1 MLGQII
7 SHYRI
12 LDKLGEGGMG
22 VVYVA
27 EDILL
32 ERRVAIKTLNV
43 EAGKQHYSQRFLRE
57 ARAVSAL
64 HHPNIAVVHD
74 YGETPEGKPFIVME
88 LVEGQ
93 TLAELLNQGTLT
105 LSRGLEIIEDVA
117 KALAEAHRVGIIHRD
132 IKPSNVLINE
142 RGHVKVLDFGLAKN
156 VSDGAEKDAQRRAF
170 LATQTCEGVIVGTP
184 MYLSPEQ
191 ALGLPVDAR
200 SDLFSLG
207 AVLYECITGQ
217 PAFPG
222 TSAAEVCAKV
232 IRDDPLPPS
241 NSNPRLSPELDHI
254 TLKALSKRP
263 EERYQSASELL
274 ADLLAVCEALQD
286 ERSSPHR
293 LALPSF
299 SKFRAAPQTI
309 LSGML
314 RRPRHLMAAFLVA
327 LAAGFAFWGIS
338 QIWSSRIHRPTPEGE
353 RLYREG
359 VRGLREGAYFQA
371 SRKLK
376 SATEADNRLMVAYA
390 RLAEAWIEL
399 DYTDRAEEAV
409 LQANVLANS
418 EYSALSPQD
427 SLYLQAINAVVLH
440 DYGRAV
446 EQYKQIVQQVS
457 AENKNSALLDLGRAY
472 EKNEEFDNAAKSY
485 LEITTAAP
493 EYATAQL
500 RLGTLYGRQQN
511 FEKAGDSF
519 DQSERLFVSQGNY
532 EGLTEV
538 HYQRGRLLNSLNKTA
553 EARTQ
558 LQLALDLARNTTYN
572 KYQEIR
578 ALLGLS
584 GAASIEGNT
593 PKAKQ
598 LALEAMEAAD
608 NNNLTNLKTA
618 GLIEIGNVF
627 LEGREYVEAA
637 RFFKQ
642 AIVSAENHKGR
653 ANEAHARLSLA
664 SLYIQQEDN
673 LDEGLSLV
681 EQALAFYQRGGYRKE
696 VWQAM
701 LLRSRA
707 KLQRGDYDSARQS
720 LDDLLQHA
728 QKSGDSSLVADTHFE
743 IGILL
748 ASQELHPQALE
759 HFTESHSRYEALGN
773 SMKTG
778 YSWLYIGDMQWRL
791 GRYQVAQSALGQA
804 NSLAARIKPLTIRVG
819 LTSTQMELSRRNFP
833 EAVARGQQVL
843 ELIGTG
849 YKRTAIEVKS
859 TLGLA
864 LALSGSRSGMKMC
877 EEAVALAEGYRD
889 PRLFSRALLALAE
902 AKLLDGSPSEALQ
915 FARQAMQRFERAG
928 QIESEWLSNLIASR
942 ACNSLEDLEAARSY
956 LLRADDLLRSLKQ
969 KWGEEN
975 FQSYIAREDIQ
986 AHVKLLKWAPD
997 IAR

>member
-1 MLGQII
+1 MLGQTI

-43 EAGKQHYSQRFLRE
+43 EPGKQHYRQRFLRE

-74 YGETPEGKPFIVME
+74 YGETPDGKPYIVME

-93 TLAELLNQGTLT
+93 TLAELLSHGTLT
-105 LSRGLEIIEDVA
+105 LSRVLEIIEDVA
-117 KALAEAHRVGIIHRD
+117 KALAEAHRLGIIHRD
-132 IKPSNVLINE
+132 IKPSNVIINE
-142 RGHVKVLDFGLAKN
+142 RGDVKVLDFGLAKN
-156 VSDGAEKDAQRRAF
+156 VSDGAGEDAQRRAF
-170 LATQTCEGVIVGTP
+170 LATQTREGVIVGTP

-191 ALGLPVDAR
+191 ALGHPVDAR

-207 AVLYECITGQ
+207 AVLYECISGQ

-222 TSAAEVCAKV
+222 TSAAEICAKV
-232 IRDDPLPPS
+232 IRDNPPPPS
-241 NSNPRLSPELDHI
+241 HSNPRLSPELDHI

-274 ADLLAVCEALQD
+274 ANLLAVREALQD
-286 ERSSPHR
+286 ERSSSQR
-293 LALPSF
+293 LVLPSF
-299 SKFRAAPQTI
+299 RKFRAVPQTI

-314 RRPRHLMAAFLVA
+314 RRPRHLMAAFLVT
-327 LAAGFAFWGIS
+327 LAAGFVFWGIS
-338 QIWSSRIHRPTPEGE
+338 QIWSSRIHRPAPEGE

-359 VRGLREGAYFQA
+359 VRGLLEGAYFQA

-418 EYSALSPQD
+418 EHSALSPQD

-457 AENKNSALLDLGRAY
+457 SENRNSALLDLGRAY
-472 EKNEEFDNAAKSY
+472 EKNEAFDNAAKSY
-485 LEITTAAP
+485 LEVPPAAP

-511 FEKAGDSF
+511 FEKAQESF

-558 LQLALDLARNTTYN
+558 LHQALDLARNTTYN
-572 KYQEIR
+572 KYQEIKV
-578 ALLGLS
+578 LLELS
-584 GAASIEGNT
+584 GAASIEGDT
-593 PKAKQ
+593 PQAKQ

-608 NNNLTNLKTA
+608 NNNMPNLKTA

-627 LEGREYVEAA
+627 LGDREYVEAA

-720 LDDLLQHA
+720 LDELLQHA

-748 ASQELHPQALE
+748 ASQELYPQALT
-759 HFTESHSRYEALGN
+759 HFTESRSRYEVLGN
-773 SMKTG
+773 SIKTG
-778 YSWLYIGDMQWRL
+778 YSWLYCSDMQWRL
-791 GRYQVAQSALGQA
+791 GRYEDAQAALGQA
-804 NSLAARIKPLTIRVG
+804 NSLAAQIKPLMIRVG
-819 LTSTQMELSRRNFP
+819 LSDTQLELSRRNFP
-833 EAVARGQQVL
+833 EAIARGQRVL
-843 ELIGTG
+843 GLIGTG
-849 YKRTAIEVKS
+849 YKRTAIEVKY

-864 LALSGSRSGMKMC
+864 LVLSKIKRGVKMC
-877 EEAVALAEGYRD
+877 EEAVELAVGYRD
-889 PRLFSRALLALAE
+889 PRLLSNSLLALAQ
-902 AKLLDGSPSEALQ
+902 AKLLNGNASEALQ
-915 FARQAMQRFERAG
+915 LARQATSHFERAG
-928 QIESEWLSNLIASR
+928 QIESEWQSNLIASL
-942 ACNSLEDLEAARSY
+942 ACNSLKDLEAARSY
-956 LLRADDLLRSLKQ
+956 MLQADDLLKVLKQ

-975 FQSYIAREDIQ
+975 FQSYLAREDVQSYIKQ
-986 AHVKLLKWAPD
+986 LKWAPD